1 MTESTLIYLERS
13 FIMTTPYVL
22 GNDLGA
28 LLAEIPGILGYYPTD
43 SLVVLGLVHEE
54 GTRHRIG
61 PVVRCDLDADAVRET
76 ATALTALDV
85 DTLLVVLVTPT
96 LTDDHVDL
104 LDLLPDVAAAWHTVE
119 ILTDDPVMMVRHDP
133 DLAPNTVAAW
143 QTTTVGPVH
152 EANSTRALLARGGH
166 LSLTREAVVAPYA
179 FAPKLMP
186 AELGEKIA
194 ELVEFYSRSLAYAEA
209 AGGLNQETA
218 DMISGLRYR
227 IASEPNDDDQ
237 PSWPEMIT
245 ADADLYARA
254 RTALSG
260 EYPAARDLL
269 IGEALDY
276 PRAMRPVLKM
286 LARTCISPTERANA
300 FCLLAMIDH
309 DSGPGTDAG
318 LLLQLA
324 READDSHHLTVL
336 LTESLGLGK
345 ITHVIAVVRRGV
357 DATRN
362 DVGLPS

>member
-1 MTESTLIYLERS
+1 
-13 FIMTTPYVL
+13 MTTPYML

-28 LLAEIPGILGYYPTD
+28 LLAEIPGILGFYPTD

-76 ATALTALDV
+76 AAAIETLD
-85 DTLLVVLVTPT
+85 LHAHFAVLVTPT
-96 LTDDHVDL
+96 LTDDHVNL
-104 LDLLPDVAAAWHTVE
+104 LDLLPEVSAAWHTAE

-227 IASEPNDDDQ
+227 IASEPADDDQ

-318 LLLQLA
+318 LLLQMA
-324 READDSHHLTVL
+324 READNSHHLTVL
-336 LTESLGLGK
+336 LTEALGLGK
-345 ITHVIAVVRRGV
+345 ITHVIAVVHRGV
-357 DATRN
+357 EATRN